1 MKIKILFDPEGFY
14 GYGKDAIIDAKQLV
28 EDFIDTLNEVECAD
42 VETFLKKQ
50 EIEKAVDFVAAMWGI
65 DYEYVTIER
74 LAILDHE
81 THTLFVEDVSEEAL
95 AKYDGD
101 EQAYIEDNYALEDY
115 SWDYIVATVYTA
127 PDGEITTGVDF
138 AKQKHDTRT
147 CAVCG
152 KQVTQGYL
160 FDGTTCLCSKEC
172 ATHFF
177 ADDEGCVE
185 ILIDEADRLKW
196 NNEF

>member
-1 MKIKILFDPEGFY
+1 M
-14 GYGKDAIIDAKQLV
+14 
-28 EDFIDTLNEVECAD
+28 
-42 VETFLKKQ
+42 
-50 EIEKAVDFVAAMWGI
+50 
-65 DYEYVTIER
+65 ER

-81 THTLFVEDVSEEAL
+81 THTLYVEDVSDETL
-95 AKYDGD
+95 AKYDG
-101 EQAYIEDNYALEDY
+101 EEEAYIEDNYALEEY

-127 PDGEITTGVDF
+127 PDGEITAGVDI
-138 AKQKHDTRT
+138 AKLHKSKRT

-152 KQVTQGYL
+152 KEVTQGYL

-185 ILIDEADRLKW
+185 ILIDEADRLVWHENLQKS
-196 NNEF
+196 